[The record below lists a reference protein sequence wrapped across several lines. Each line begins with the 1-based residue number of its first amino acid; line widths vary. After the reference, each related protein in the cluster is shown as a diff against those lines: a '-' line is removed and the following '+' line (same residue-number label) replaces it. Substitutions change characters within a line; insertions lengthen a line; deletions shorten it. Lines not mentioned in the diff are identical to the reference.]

1 MDGRTGGVQPGVLLF
16 NPQDHLGRWPQSG
29 NFSAYKTSIV
39 GRHTRAVVLAAW
51 DAASESGFSLTAV
64 PNTRRGMATLPYDMA
79 ELLVRL
85 EAHTMGRHGVTAAA
99 PLYFAVQGCV
109 VAASAVDRAAV
120 NGTSGNELCST
131 PTQCKPAVRCHG
143 PANTATTELRDGGAL
158 FHANLLA
165 HASEWTSLFQSGGS
179 AGSTPGPGAG
189 GLQIALN
196 YDPSEGSRLVDM
208 GRATI
213 ASAMSTFIGERPNYG
228 DGANY
233 WSVAAADR
241 GALPLESLSLNGAL
255 LLWGLDDVAAAR
267 IEYYLQHYVR
277 STNGLTPKSSVG
289 ANTTAG
295 PPGSID
301 LKHWNDACV
310 FADSYVRQLRHYF
323 QAGSHA
329 IFKLCNTPHAPR
341 AVI

>member
-1 MDGRTGGVQPGVLLF
+1 MVYQRSRWADVEIDELPFSDTHFFSSILAAAAQLPPTHDYGIVGNAGSHTKFSVAQDGRVRLANFSIFSPTDQGPNVTGGVQPGVLLF

-143 PANTATTELRDGGAL
+143 RVVLAPVASRCVTRARTMSPLTAVSRLHY
-158 FHANLLA
+158 FVLL
-165 HASEWTSLFQSGGS
+165 
-179 AGSTPGPGAG
+179 PGPETAEKG
-189 GLQIALN
+189 G
-196 YDPSEGSRLVDM
+196 
-208 GRATI
+208 
-213 ASAMSTFIGERPNYG
+213 
-228 DGANY
+228 
-233 WSVAAADR
+233 
-241 GALPLESLSLNGAL
+241 
-255 LLWGLDDVAAAR
+255 
-267 IEYYLQHYVR
+267 
-277 STNGLTPKSSVG
+277 
-289 ANTTAG
+289 
-295 PPGSID
+295 
-301 LKHWNDACV
+301 
-310 FADSYVRQLRHYF
+310 
-323 QAGSHA
+323 
-329 IFKLCNTPHAPR
+329 
-341 AVI
+341 